1 MKIKGEIG
9 EEVYVKATIE
19 EIRISQKGITY
30 EVVRHSPITESDI
43 VFLKDDDEEIE
54 EKEEKRRPGR
64 PRKATVGDLMK
75 KCESIRDKK
84 GAGNE
89 GADHTGD

>member
-84 GAGNE
+84 GAE
-89 GADHTGD
+89 E

>member
-84 GAGNE
+84 GAEN
-89 GADHTGD
+89 DT

>member
-1 MKIKGEIG
+1 MMKIKGEIG

-19 EIRISQKGITY
+19 EIRISQKGIIY
-30 EVVRHSPITESDI
+30 EVERHSPITESDI

-75 KCESIRDKK
+75 KCETIRDRK
-84 GAGNE
+84 GAE
-89 GADHTGD
+89 E

>member
-9 EEVYVKATIE
+9 EEVYVKASIE

-84 GAGNE
+84 GAGE
-89 GADHTGD
+89 

>member
-84 GAGNE
+84 GAGE
-89 GADHTGD
+89 

>member
-43 VFLKDDDEEIE
+43 VFLKDDEEIE

-84 GAGNE
+84 GAE
-89 GADHTGD
+89 E

>member
-1 MKIKGEIG
+1 MMKIKGEIG

-84 GAGNE
+84 GAGN
-89 GADHTGD
+89 D

>member
-9 EEVYVKATIE
+9 EEVYVKANIE

>member
-9 EEVYVKATIE
+9 EEVYVKANIE

-54 EKEEKRRPGR
+54 EKEEKEEKRRPGR

-75 KCESIRDKK
+75 KCESIRDRK
-84 GAGNE
+84 GARENDE
-89 GADHTGD
+89 

>member
-75 KCESIRDKK
+75 KCETIRDRK
-84 GAGNE
+84 GAGE
-89 GADHTGD
+89 

>member
-30 EVVRHSPITESDI
+30 
-43 VFLKDDDEEIE
+43 DDEEIE

-84 GAGNE
+84 GAGN
-89 GADHTGD
+89 D

>member
-43 VFLKDDDEEIE
+43 VFLKDDEEIEEKE

-84 GAGNE
+84 GAGE
-89 GADHTGD
+89 GEET

>member
-1 MKIKGEIG
+1 MMKIKGEIG

-75 KCESIRDKK
+75 KCEAIRDRK
-84 GAGNE
+84 GAE
-89 GADHTGD
+89 E

>member
-84 GAGNE
+84 GAGN
-89 GADHTGD
+89 D

>member
-84 GAGNE
+84 GMGE
-89 GADHTGD
+89 

>member
-84 GAGNE
+84 GAAN
-89 GADHTGD
+89 D

>member
-1 MKIKGEIG
+1 MMKIKGEIG

-84 GAGNE
+84 GMGE
-89 GADHTGD
+89 